1 MEISTIGKVLVA
13 AKVENLNDLF
23 EAGNGHRQPEGVRR
37 IEVTDALVDTGATM
51 LLMPKRYIQQLG
63 LKQFRK
69 RSARTASGKFEFG
82 VYGMVQL
89 TVQGREARIEVGE
102 LGDDLPVVIGQ
113 IPLEILDFVV
123 DPQGQRL
130 LGNPDHG
137 GEQMIDLFAVTRLA
151 DV

>member
-1 MEISTIGKVLVA
+1 
-13 AKVENLNDLF
+13 
-23 EAGNGHRQPEGVRR
+23 
-37 IEVTDALVDTGATM
+37 
-51 LLMPKRYIQQLG
+51 
-63 LKQFRK
+63 
-69 RSARTASGKFEFG
+69 
-82 VYGMVQL
+82 MVQL

-137 GEQMIDLFAVTRLA
+137 GEQMIDLFAVTRLT